1 MSGLLL
7 LHGTIVTVDG
17 SRRILDDGALATEDD
32 RIVDIGSVEE
42 LQPRHREKRT
52 IDCTGKMII
61 PGLIDAHG
69 HAGHALIRSIAADT
83 NSLWMRIVTPTYYHY
98 VTRDYWYADGLVSG
112 LERLCAGV
120 TTSASVITSMPRSDD
135 PIFAINHA
143 RAYSE
148 LGLREII
155 CVGPAGLPWPQSV
168 TRWETGSP
176 VRHMVSFEE
185 MLEGAEAVIENL
197 NETADGRIKVF
208 LTPFTI
214 VPSVEPSNAST
225 PDLAVTL
232 TANDR
237 MQARRIRETARKWG
251 VRIHSDAF
259 AGQIRMAW
267 QDKEHALLGPD
278 VHLQHCWGISHE
290 EIDILAETGTHVT
303 HAPPGRSTPVM
314 QMMARGVPLAI
325 TSDGAAPSRHF
336 DMLQIA
342 RIAQSTQH
350 ILHNHDRYILP
361 PGKVFE
367 MITIDAA
374 RAIGMAHEIGSL
386 EMGKK
391 ADIAIIDMRK
401 PHLTPNWMP
410 VHRLIHQVLGSDVDT
425 VIVDGKILMEG
436 GKVLTTNMQEALD
449 FGESEAR
456 ALVARA
462 GLEKHMHDPAWGQLQ
477 RTFNEP
483 VNFPSLPQDSA
494 TRE

>member
-1 MSGLLL
+1 MAGLLL
-7 LHGTIVTVDG
+7 LHGTVVTVDQT
-17 SRRILDDGALATEDD
+17 RRIIEDGAVAIEND
-32 RIVDIGSVEE
+32 RIVDIGTSLE
-42 LQPRHREKRT
+42 LSPHHVDKKK
-52 IDCTGKMII
+52 IDCRGKMLI

-112 LERLCAGV
+112 LERLRAGV
-120 TTSASVITSMPRSDD
+120 TTSASIITSMPRSDD
-135 PIFAINHA
+135 PVFAANHA
-143 RAYSE
+143 RAYAE
-148 LGLREII
+148 IGLREII

-168 TRWETGSP
+168 TRWESGKP
-176 VRHMVSFEE
+176 VRHAVSFEE
-185 MLEGAEAVIENL
+185 MIEGAEATIESL
-197 NETADGRIKVF
+197 NGTADGRIKVF

-225 PDLAVTL
+225 PDFAVNL
-232 TANDR
+232 TENDR
-237 MQARRIRETARKWG
+237 MQARSIRETARKWG

-259 AGQIRMAW
+259 AGQIRMAY
-267 QDKEHALLGPD
+267 QDKENALLGPD

-290 EIDILAETGTHVT
+290 EIEILAETGTHVT
-303 HAPPGRSTPVM
+303 HAPPGRSTPIM
-314 QMMARGVPLAI
+314 QMLARGVSVAI

-336 DMLQIA
+336 DMLQVA

-350 ILHNHDRYILP
+350 ILHNHDRYLLP

-374 RAIGMAHEIGSL
+374 RAIGMDHEIGSL
-386 EMGKK
+386 ETGKK

-410 VHRLIHQVLGSDVDT
+410 VHRLVHQVLGSDVDT
-425 VIVDGKILMEG
+425 VIVDGKIIMQDG
-436 GKVLTTNMQEALD
+436 VVLTADMHEALA
-449 FGESEAR
+449 FGETEAR

-462 GLEKHMHDPAWGQLQ
+462 GLEAHMHSPGWGQLQ
-477 RTFNEP
+477 RTFEQP
-483 VNFPSLPQDSA
+483 VIPPSPP
-494 TRE
+494 EC